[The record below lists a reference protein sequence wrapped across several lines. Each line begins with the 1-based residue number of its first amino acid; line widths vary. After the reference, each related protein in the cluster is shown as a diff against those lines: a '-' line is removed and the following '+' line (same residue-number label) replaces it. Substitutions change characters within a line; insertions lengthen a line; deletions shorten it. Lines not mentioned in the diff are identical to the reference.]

1 MIKYRLEFNI
11 LGGIILTEL
20 DSLWEAIQNSFRQNT
35 TKVTFDTLIAPAKAI
50 SLSQNQLTVLTPT
63 QIHQEFWRK
72 NLDAKLREYARADLG
87 HDIEPRY
94 VLKSEI
100 TPTPDKNAAG
110 IPTFEMDTPLNP
122 HYNFNTFVV
131 GEGNKMAHAA
141 AYAVAE
147 SPGGLY
153 NPLFIY
159 GGVGLGKTHLMEA
172 IGNHML
178 QANPKAKVKYI
189 TSEEF
194 TNDFINS
201 IQSNSMEKFREEY
214 RNLDLLLIDDIQ
226 FLATKEGTQLE
237 FFYTFNAL
245 HDRKKQIVMTSDR
258 IPNEIPELQDRLVS
272 RFRWGL
278 PVEITPPDLETRIA
292 ILRSKVEEDHIQIG
306 NDTLNYIAGQIDTNI
321 RELEGALNQVQ
332 AFANLSGEPI
342 TPHLASQALKGLRQK
357 QQTTIS
363 IAEIQK
369 QVASFYNIT
378 QSDILGK
385 KRVKQI
391 VVPRQIAMYLSREL
405 TDFSLPKI
413 GNEFGGKDH
422 TTVLH
427 AIDKIEAALKKDT
440 DLQKD
445 INNLKERLHS

>member
-1 MIKYRLEFNI
+1 M
-11 LGGIILTEL
+11 TEL
-20 DSLWEAIQNSFRQNT
+20 DSLWEAIQNSFRQS
-35 TKVTFDTLIAPAKAI
+35 KSQVTFDTLIAPAKPL
-50 SLSQNQLTVLTPT
+50 SLSQNQLEVEVPT
-63 QIHQEFWRK
+63 KVHRDFWEK
-72 NLDAKLREYARADLG
+72 NLKDELKKYAQAVTNQ
-87 HDIEPRY
+87 DIEPHF
-94 VLKSEI
+94 VLEGEFDPYQNDRPAESS
-100 TPTPDKNAAG
+100 N
-110 IPTFEMDTPLNP
+110 FEMDTPLNP
-122 HYNFNTFVV
+122 HYNFKTFVV

-141 AYAVAE
+141 AFAVAE

-178 QANPKAKVKYI
+178 QLNPAAKVKYV

-194 TNDFINS
+194 TNDFIHS
-201 IQSNSMEKFREEY
+201 IQSNSTEKFREEY

-226 FLATKEGTQLE
+226 FLANKEGTQLE
-237 FFYTFNAL
+237 FFNTFNAL
-245 HDRKKQIVMTSDR
+245 HDNKKQIVMTSDR

-278 PVEITPPDLETRIA
+278 TVEITPPDLETRIA
-292 ILRSKVEEDHIQIG
+292 ILRSKVEEDHINIG

-321 RELEGALNQVQ
+321 RELEGALTKVQ
-332 AFANLSGEPI
+332 AFSNLSKEPI
-342 TPHLASQALKGLRQK
+342 TPHLASQALRGLQSNTK
-357 QQTTIS
+357 TTIT

-369 QVASFYNIT
+369 NVADFYNIT
-378 QSDILGK
+378 QSDIIGK

-413 GNEFGGKDH
+413 GKEFGGKDH

-427 AIDKIEAALKKDT
+427 AIDKIEEELQTDSNLQNQLNTLKAK
-440 DLQKD
+440 
-445 INNLKERLHS
+445 LKA

>member
-72 NLDAKLREYARADLG
+72 NLDAKLREYARAELG

-100 TPTPDKNAAG
+100 TPTPDKNTAG

-440 DLQKD
+440 DLQRD

>member
-1 MIKYRLEFNI
+1 M
-11 LGGIILTEL
+11 TEL

>member
-72 NLDAKLREYARADLG
+72 NLDAKLREYARAELG
-87 HDIEPRY
+87 HDIESRY

-440 DLQKD
+440 DLQRD